1 MKFDHIQIPYTA
13 YLLFALRKRKASVI
27 HSDKGYN
34 NFSKRINEICE
45 NVLSKIDSENIFQK
59 LLQLDMR
66 ISRDLG
72 LSKEQEARLDTFPG
86 DRNYRHQPILLGSF
100 YADDLMF
107 MPQIAKTN
115 LYMIIYLVVIIKE
128 LTKIVTR
135 S

>member
-1 MKFDHIQIPYTA
+1 
-13 YLLFALRKRKASVI
+13 
-27 HSDKGYN
+27 
-34 NFSKRINEICE
+34 
-45 NVLSKIDSENIFQK
+45 
-59 LLQLDMR
+59 MR

-86 DRNYRHQPILLGSF
+86 DWNYRHQPILLDSF

-115 LYMIIYLVVIIKE
+115 VYMIIYLVVIIKE